1 MEFNGT
7 AYRAQRRLRVVKKQL
22 ALLFGLEGLSFVSA
36 CGQILLA
43 IVASVIAW
51 FTVALIFTFN

>member
-1 MEFNGT
+1 MAFDGT

>member
-22 ALLFGLEGLSFVSA
+22 AIIFGLDGLSFVSA
-36 CGQILLA
+36 CGQIVLA

-51 FTVALIFTFN
+51 FTVVLLFAFF

>member
-1 MEFNGT
+1 MAFNGT

-22 ALLFGLEGLSFVSA
+22 ALLFGLEGLSFVPA

-43 IVASVIAW
+43 VVASVIAW
-51 FTVALIFTFN
+51 FTVVLLFALF

>member
-1 MEFNGT
+1 MAFNGT